1 MTLQDSI
8 VFFTEEA
15 HSLSCLSLHCGDRQ
29 HLYSALGGVRNA
41 EGDALEADSLFDLAS
56 LTKLFTSLLVMR
68 LWEEGLLDLEAK
80 VTQYAPRFV
89 HLEDVT
95 VSQVLGFEIALQ
107 SPRRVDAQA
116 DRAQGLRE
124 LFALTAFANSGS
136 RCYSDMHAMV
146 LKYVIEGAAGETY
159 LEALKKRILAPLS
172 MTEIFGTVPEEKR
185 ERCVS
190 CDREHRI
197 EGEKWIL
204 REGIVPGT
212 PHDPKAHLLQTAE
225 DVCGH
230 AGLFGT
236 AADLVKLCRGML
248 EEKIVSDS
256 TLLDMARN
264 RTGHPLPGGGYTQYL
279 GAQCYVR
286 HPQQVHSEVPVYMS
300 DRAIAMGG
308 FTGHHLSVDPKTGI
322 FVVSLGNR
330 VLNRLTV
337 CVPPEG
343 KTIEDYGLLPDGRGQ
358 IRWTDGEIIW
368 SSARYVHLK
377 DEHMHAAIMDT
388 LGVPSRVGT
397 K

>member
-1 MTLQDSI
+1 
-8 VFFTEEA
+8 
-15 HSLSCLSLHCGDRQ
+15 
-29 HLYSALGGVRNA
+29 
-41 EGDALEADSLFDLAS
+41 
-56 LTKLFTSLLVMR
+56 
-68 LWEEGLLDLEAK
+68 
-80 VTQYAPRFV
+80 
-89 HLEDVT
+89 
-95 VSQVLGFEIALQ
+95 
-107 SPRRVDAQA
+107 
-116 DRAQGLRE
+116 
-124 LFALTAFANSGS
+124 
-136 RCYSDMHAMV
+136 
-146 LKYVIEGAAGETY
+146 
-159 LEALKKRILAPLS
+159 PLS

-204 REGIVPGT
+204 REGIAPGT

-256 TLLDMARN
+256 TLLEMARN

-308 FTGHHLSVDPKTGI
+308 FTGHHLSVDPETGI

-343 KTIEDYGLLPDGRGQ
+343 RTLEDYGLLPDGRGQ
-358 IRWTDGEIIW
+358 IRWTDGEMIW

-388 LGVPSRVGT
+388 LGVPSRLGT